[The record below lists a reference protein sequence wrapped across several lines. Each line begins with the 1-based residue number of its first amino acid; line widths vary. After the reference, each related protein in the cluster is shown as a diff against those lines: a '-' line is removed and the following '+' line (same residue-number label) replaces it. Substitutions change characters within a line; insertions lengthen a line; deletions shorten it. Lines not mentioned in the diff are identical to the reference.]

1 MARIRTIKPDAF
13 LSESLSHV
21 PRGTRWTFAGLWT
34 YADDKGRARDDAR
47 LIKAALYPLDETV
60 TLDDVAHDLRIL
72 AGIGGI
78 CRYVVEGRNYLHMP
92 NWEHQKINRPT
103 PAKSPPCP
111 VHEGG
116 ESGYVLESEPS
127 VMDHGGLSEDSRGE
141 RKGREMDREG
151 EGNLLSDKSDDGFAP
166 TSDRFDEFWDTYS
179 HKVGRAKAEKAWRAA
194 LKKPGVTADLLIASA
209 AAYVTWQM
217 SEGKHPEFT
226 KHPTTWLHGE
236 HWTDERPSRPAP
248 MSRTQQHLRVAEKL
262 QAEQDAQMIPFPQIG
277 GGER

>member
-1 MARIRTIKPDAF
+1 MARPIRHWFRFYVEAFSDRKIRRLKPAQ
-13 LSESLSHV
+13 
-21 PRGTRWTFAGLWT
+21 RWVWVAILG
-34 YADDKGRARDDAR
+34 AARDSYDPGVLYVAPD
-47 LIKAALYPLDETV
+47 LPMTEQELADFADVPLKEVSAALRAMESMSMITRVDGTIQVTNWDVRQFESDNVTARTRNHRERSRERSNDVPGNGPETETETETEQERTTSSLDAPE
-60 TLDDVAHDLRIL
+60 
-72 AGIGGI
+72 IG
-78 CRYVVEGRNYLHMP
+78 
-92 NWEHQKINRPT
+92 
-103 PAKSPPCP
+103 
-111 VHEGG
+111 
-116 ESGYVLESEPS
+116 
-127 VMDHGGLSEDSRGE
+127 
-141 RKGREMDREG
+141 
-151 EGNLLSDKSDDGFAP
+151 
-166 TSDRFDEFWDTYS
+166 RFNEFWDTYS

-262 QAEQDAQMIPFPQIG
+262 QAEQDAQMIPFPQLG